1 MSLLVRVIV
10 GVEALTPVRAVTL
23 SFAAGATSI
32 AETPVATDTSPVLPE
47 AILIVGCAVTLTPVR
62 TFAVVG
68 VPRPVIAA
76 AVPFPATAA
85 DFVRT
90 AFFDLLPSH
99 KYNRCDLRLS

>member
-10 GVEALTPVRAVTL
+10 GVEALTPVRAATL

-32 AETPVATDTSPVLPE
+32 SETPVTTDTSPVVPE

-68 VPRPVIAA
+68 VPSPVIAVTVSA
-76 AVPFPATAA
+76 LSTATVMAFMPVATAEP
-85 DFVRT
+85 V
-90 AFFDLLPSH
+90 P
-99 KYNRCDLRLS
+99 